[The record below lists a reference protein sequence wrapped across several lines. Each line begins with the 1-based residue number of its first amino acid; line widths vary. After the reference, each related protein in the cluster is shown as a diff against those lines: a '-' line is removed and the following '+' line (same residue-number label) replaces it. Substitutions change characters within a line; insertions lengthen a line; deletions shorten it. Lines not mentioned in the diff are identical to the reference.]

1 MLRDLW
7 VVLGKEWLELRSS
20 DSPWVTLSTLA
31 TFVAIAGVFL
41 PWQLGLAWLEAPW
54 VALLWVWIAMFLVT
68 TVTADAV
75 AGERERRSLETLLA
89 TRLSDAS
96 ILWGKWLAAVLWVWI
111 AVAACLPAG
120 LLTINFTV
128 PGGPHLP
135 SAGFSAGVLAVAFA
149 GAGLGAA
156 AGVLVSLRAASVRHA
171 QQVLAISVL
180 VFALLPMVLVRLL
193 PDEILADLLRM
204 LAYGSPVRAAWTV
217 AAALVLLSLPLL
229 IVAHIRFRRGR
240 IPLK

>member
-31 TFVAIAGVFL
+31 AFLAIAGGFL
-41 PWQLGLAWLEAPW
+41 PSQLGLAWLEAPW
-54 VALLWVWIAMFLVT
+54 VTLLWAWIPMFLVT

-75 AGERERRSLETLLA
+75 AGERERHSLETMLA

-111 AVAACLPAG
+111 AMAACLPVG
-120 LLTINFTV
+120 LLTVNLAV

-135 SAGFSAGVLAVAFA
+135 SAGFAVGVLAVAFA

-156 AGVLVSLRAASVRHA
+156 AGVVVSLRAASVRHA

-180 VFALLPMVLVRLL
+180 VFALLPVAIIRLL
-193 PDEILADLLRM
+193 PEETLTALLRN
-204 LAYGSPVRAAWTV
+204 LAYGPPVRIAWTV
-217 AAALVLLSLPLL
+217 AVGLALLSLPLL
-229 IVAHIRFRRGR
+229 ILAQTRFRRGE